1 MPEIAHPPSVLS
13 FSGILRALFKHKR
26 KILILALIGLLGAAA
41 VFFFYP
47 PAYASQAKLLVR
59 YVIER
64 SGVDPTID
72 TATTGSGSRNAQ
84 MTETVISS
92 EAEILSSWDLAVQT
106 AEALGPKK
114 VLPRASNPSSG
125 DAAAKISKGLKVEL
139 RKGSNILFVTYTD
152 RSPELAP
159 LILNE
164 LITHY
169 FIRHLE
175 VHRSAG
181 AFDFVTQQTDQVR
194 AQLNQTEDALRPLRE
209 KVGIISLATGTA
221 ALDAE
226 LAKTQDELNDA
237 EAQLAE
243 QKARVQE
250 MGVADTRTKPSSASP
265 PNASQ
270 TNTKPT
276 AGNTAAQAPAAVS
289 GDQPASAA
297 SATEPASNSDI
308 LEYQALLGRL
318 EGLHKTEGVL
328 RSKYTDAN
336 AIVQSNQRQIQELEK
351 KRRDLEAAHPSLP
364 DTVRSLGHSG
374 GGNQELNPSLE
385 KARLAGYEG
394 KVAAL
399 KQRLHDVQEKI
410 NQLSDLRPQISE
422 LERKKELEEANYKYF
437 QATLEKA
444 RIDEALDPSKM
455 PNISAVQKASPPMLE
470 TTFRNKLMLGLA
482 GGGLGLGVA
491 IALLLELVLNRT
503 VKAPSELENQLG
515 IPLLLSI
522 PYRNGNGAGPALP
535 APGGESDALALPQSS
550 NGLQIAP
557 WDTNHFVRPY
567 AEAIRDRLNLYF
579 ERHQMTHKPKLIGVT
594 GLSAGAGTST
604 LAAGLAAA
612 LSEVGDGKVLL
623 VDVKLGPGEVHPFF
637 KGRPALSLP
646 AVLEAN
652 GTAESAAENLY
663 LATVG
668 SSSAG
673 LAQLGLKKFF
683 EMMPNLKASDF
694 DYIIFDMPPL
704 TQTSPTLGMS
714 GFMDK
719 MLMVVEAEGTSRDT
733 VKRSYRHLVVER
745 KNVSVVFNKARSYTP
760 RWLDGADAAEG

>member
-1 MPEIAHPPSVLS
+1 MPEIAQPPPSALS
-13 FSGILRALFKHKR
+13 FSGVLRALFKHKR
-26 KILILALIGLLGAAA
+26 MVLLLTALGLLGAVA
-41 VFFFYP
+41 VYFFYP
-47 PAYASQAKLLVR
+47 PEYVSQAKLLVR

-64 SGVDPTID
+64 SGVDPSID
-72 TATTGSGSRNAQ
+72 TTVRNSQ
-84 MTETVISS
+84 SSDSVIAS
-92 EAEILSSWDLAVQT
+92 EVEILDSWDLAVQT
-106 AEALGPKK
+106 AEAVGPPKL
-114 VLPRASNPSSG
+114 LPRARNPTASQ
-125 DAAAKISKGLKVEL
+125 AAVQISKGLTVNLEP
-139 RKGSNILFVTYTD
+139 GNNILFVSYKNRD
-152 RSPELAP
+152 PALAP
-159 LILNE
+159 VVLNE
-164 LITHY
+164 LITRY
-169 FIRHLE
+169 FIKHLE

-209 KVGIISLATGTA
+209 KAGIISLASGTA

-226 LAKTQDELNDA
+226 LAKTQDELQDA

-250 MGVADTRTKPSSASP
+250 IGTDSGKQATASSPAPAS
-265 PNASQ
+265 
-270 TNTKPT
+270 
-276 AGNTAAQAPAAVS
+276 TAAARVKESKAAEKATPAPEKKAAS
-289 GDQPASAA
+289 AQPASTPP
-297 SATEPASNSDI
+297 SKPQATNSDI
-308 LEYQALLGRL
+308 LQYQALLGQL
-318 EGLHKTEGVL
+318 QQLHQTEGVL

-336 AIVQSNQRQIQELEK
+336 AIVQANQRQIKELEK
-351 KRRDLEAAHPSLP
+351 QRRDMEATYPSLP
-364 DTVRSLGHSG
+364 DTVRSLGGGGGG
-374 GGNQELNPSLE
+374 GGNAGLDPALE
-385 KARLAGYEG
+385 KARLAGFEAR
-394 KVAAL
+394 VTAL
-399 KQRLHDVQEKI
+399 KQRLHNVREKI
-410 NQLSDLRPQISE
+410 DQLSDLRPQIAE
-422 LERKKELEEANYKYF
+422 LERKEELEEANYKYF

-455 PNISAVQKASPPMLE
+455 PNISAVQKASPPVLE
-470 TTFRNKLMLGLA
+470 TKSRDKLA
-482 GGGLGLGVA
+482 GGLAVGGLAVGAA
-491 IALLLELVLNRT
+491 IALLLELILNRT
-503 VKAPSELENQLG
+503 VKVSSELENQLG

-522 PYRNGNGAGPALP
+522 PYRNGGGSALP
-535 APGGESDALALPQSS
+535 APKDDSPPALAPGP

-557 WDTNHFVRPY
+557 WDTSHFVRPY

-594 GLSAGAGTST
+594 GLTGGAGTST
-604 LAAGLAAA
+604 IAAGIAAA
-612 LSEVGDGKVLL
+612 LSEVHDGKVLL

-646 AVLEAN
+646 AVLQSN
-652 GTAESAAENLY
+652 GGAESASENLY

-668 SSSAG
+668 SSTAG

-719 MLMVVEAEGTSRDT
+719 MLMVVAADETSRDL

-745 KNVSVVFNKARSYTP
+745 KNVSVIFNKARSYTP
-760 RWLDGADAAEG
+760 RWLEGADATEEG

>member
-1 MPEIAHPPSVLS
+1 MPEIAQPQPSALS
-13 FSGILRALFKHKR
+13 FSSVLRALFKHKR
-26 KILILALIGLLGAAA
+26 MILLLTLLGLLSAVA

-47 PAYASQAKLLVR
+47 PEYVSQAKLLVR
-59 YVIER
+59 YVVER

-72 TATTGSGSRNAQ
+72 TTGTRDARMNDSVINA
-84 MTETVISS
+84 
-92 EAEILSSWDLAVQT
+92 EAEILNSWDLAVQT

-114 VLPRASNPSSG
+114 LLPRAKNPTAG
-125 DAAAKISKGLKVEL
+125 DAAVEISNGLTVNL
-139 RKGSNILFVTYTD
+139 QKGSNILFVSYQD
-152 RSPELAP
+152 RDPSLAP
-159 LILNE
+159 IVLNE
-164 LITHY
+164 LITRY
-169 FIRHLE
+169 FIKHLE

-209 KVGIISLATGTA
+209 KAGIISLASGTA

-226 LAKTQDELNDA
+226 LAKTQDELQDA

-250 MGVADTRTKPSSASP
+250 IGADSGKEATAPSPAASP
-265 PNASQ
+265 AVARGKESKPAEKTTPAPEKKVAS
-270 TNTKPT
+270 
-276 AGNTAAQAPAAVS
+276 AP
-289 GDQPASAA
+289 PASTPP
-297 SATEPASNSDI
+297 SKPQATNSDI
-308 LEYQALLGRL
+308 LQYQSLLGQL
-318 EGLHKTEGVL
+318 QQLHQTEGVL

-336 AIVQSNQRQIQELEK
+336 AIVQANQRQIKELEK
-351 KRRDLEAAHPSLP
+351 QRRDMEAAYPSLP
-364 DTVRSLGHSG
+364 DTVRSLGRGGGG
-374 GGNQELNPSLE
+374 GGNAELNPELE
-385 KARLAGYEG
+385 KTRLAGFEAR
-394 KVAAL
+394 VTAL
-399 KQRLHDVQEKI
+399 KQRLHDVREHI
-410 NQLSDLRPQISE
+410 NQVSDLRPQMAE
-422 LERKKELEEANYKYF
+422 LERKEELEEANYKYF

-455 PNISAVQKASPPMLE
+455 PNISAVQKASPPLLE
-470 TTFRNKLMLGLA
+470 TKTRNKVAVGLA
-482 GGGLGLGVA
+482 LGGLAVGVV
-491 IALLLELVLNRT
+491 IALLRELFLNRT
-503 VKAPSELENQLG
+503 VKVGLELENQLG

-522 PYRNGNGAGPALP
+522 PYRNDGGPALP
-535 APGGESDALALPQSS
+535 APNDGSPSALARGPD
-550 NGLQIAP
+550 GLQVAP
-557 WDTNHFVRPY
+557 WDTNHFIRPY

-594 GLSAGAGTST
+594 GLTGGAGTST
-604 LAAGLAAA
+604 IAAGIAAA
-612 LSEVGDGKVLL
+612 LSEVHDGKVLL

-646 AVLEAN
+646 AVLESN
-652 GTAESAAENLY
+652 GNAESATENLY

-668 SSSAG
+668 SSTTG

-719 MLMVVEAEGTSRDT
+719 MLMVVAADETSRDLA
-733 VKRSYRHLVVER
+733 KRSYRHLVVER
-745 KNVSVVFNKARSYTP
+745 KNVSVIFNKARSYTP
-760 RWLDGADAAEG
+760 RWLDGVDATEG

>member
-1 MPEIAHPPSVLS
+1 MSEIDQLQPSALS
-13 FSGILRALFKHKR
+13 FSSVLRALFKHKR
-26 KILILALIGLLGAAA
+26 LILLLTLLGLLGAVA
-41 VFFFYP
+41 VYFFYP
-47 PAYASQAKLLVR
+47 PEYVSQAKLLVR

-72 TATTGSGSRNAQ
+72 TAAARNAQ
-84 MTETVISS
+84 LNDSVIAS
-92 EAEILSSWDLAVQT
+92 EVEIINSWDLAVQT
-106 AEALGPKK
+106 AEAVGPKK
-114 VLPRASNPSSG
+114 LLPHAGNPTASE
-125 DAAAKISKGLKVEL
+125 AAVQISRGLAVNFEKGN
-139 RKGSNILFVTYTD
+139 NILFVSYKNRD
-152 RSPELAP
+152 PALAP
-159 LILNE
+159 VVLNE
-164 LITHY
+164 LITRY
-169 FIRHLE
+169 FIKHLE

-194 AQLNQTEDALRPLRE
+194 AQLNQTEDALKPLRE
-209 KVGIISLATGTA
+209 KAGIISLASGTA

-226 LAKTQDELNDA
+226 LAKTQDELQDA

-250 MGVADTRTKPSSASP
+250 IGT
-265 PNASQ
+265 
-270 TNTKPT
+270 
-276 AGNTAAQAPAAVS
+276 VS
-289 GDQPASAA
+289 GKEATASSPAPGSATAERAKESKAAAKNTPVPEKKAASTQPASAPP
-297 SATEPASNSDI
+297 SKPQATNSDI
-308 LEYQALLGRL
+308 LQYQALLGQL
-318 EGLHKTEGVL
+318 QQLHQTEGVI

-336 AIVQSNQRQIQELEK
+336 AIVQANQRQIKELEK
-351 KRRDLEAAHPSLP
+351 KRRDMEAAYPSLP
-364 DTVRSLGHSG
+364 DTVRSLGGGGGGG
-374 GGNQELNPSLE
+374 GGNVGLDPALE
-385 KARLAGYEG
+385 KTRLAGFEAR
-394 KVAAL
+394 VAAL
-399 KQRLHDVQEKI
+399 KERLHNVNAQI
-410 NQLSDLRPQISE
+410 GQLSDLRPQIAE
-422 LERKKELEEANYKYF
+422 LERKEELEEANYKYF

-455 PNISAVQKASPPMLE
+455 PNISAVQKASPPILE
-470 TTFRNKLMLGLA
+470 TKSRNKLAGGLA
-482 GGGLGLGVA
+482 LGGLAAGAA
-491 IALLLELVLNRT
+491 IALLLELILNRT
-503 VKAPSELENQLG
+503 VKAGSELENQLG

-522 PYRNGNGAGPALP
+522 PYQNGPGSALP
-535 APGGESDALALPQSS
+535 APQNSGGPPALEAS
-550 NGLQIAP
+550 GLQIAP
-557 WDTNHFVRPY
+557 WDTGHFIRGY

-579 ERHQMTHKPKLIGVT
+579 ERHQMTHKPKLVGVT
-594 GLSAGAGTST
+594 GLTKGAGTST

-612 LSEVGDGKVLL
+612 LSEVGEGKVLL

-646 AVLEAN
+646 AVLQSN
-652 GTAESAAENLY
+652 GSAESASENLY

-668 SSSAG
+668 SNTAG

-719 MLMVVEAEGTSRDT
+719 MLMVVAADETSRDL

-760 RWLDGADAAEG
+760 RWLDGADASEG